1 MPLNP
6 RLRTAWRSPLFLIG
20 AAIFLVGS
28 GPLLFCIAREALDAK
43 YASTHPNPVGFGCL
57 AFFTFWPGIGLM
69 IAGVGRRLA
78 GKDF

>member
-1 MPLNP
+1 
-6 RLRTAWRSPLFLIG
+6 
-20 AAIFLVGS
+20 
-28 GPLLFCIAREALDAK
+28 LDAK